1 MLANDDIIIFVTNV
15 PNANLWIR
23 STERPHPKN
32 LTTCISIAKLYID
45 RRRLLPLMQHETDQ
59 RSVHRV
65 PF

>member
-32 LTTCISIAKLYID
+32 LTTCAKLYID

-59 RSVHRV
+59 GSVHGV